1 MKPAEMGRP
10 AKRRHTTV
18 WVMDALPW
26 FLLSLVSVC
35 FFFFLLFWV
44 VRAAVAHGI
53 EDAALRRE
61 QARQDEIS
69 FAQDAARQDGAV

>member
-1 MKPAEMGRP
+1 
-10 AKRRHTTV
+10 
-18 WVMDALPW
+18 MDDPTGI
-26 FLLSLVSVC
+26 LLSLGSVC

-44 VRAAVAHGI
+44 VRAAVARGM

-69 FAQDAARQDGAV
+69 FAEDVARQDAAG